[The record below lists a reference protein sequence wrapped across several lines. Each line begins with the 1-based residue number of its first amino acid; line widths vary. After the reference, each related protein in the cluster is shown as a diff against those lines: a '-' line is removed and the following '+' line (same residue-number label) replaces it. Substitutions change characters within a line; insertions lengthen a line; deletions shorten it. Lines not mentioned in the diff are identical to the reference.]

1 METTIIKRAWT
12 SPVHFLPTGT
22 KVEYIEDINDEKS
35 LIRYDGYN
43 YIVDKDVL
51 EINKGEW
58 VYAQWQIQANSNH

>member
-51 EINKGEW
+51 EINKGE
-58 VYAQWQIQANSNH
+58 